1 MTKAKRAAIYL
12 RVSTTA
18 GQTVE
23 NQRRELHEAAER
35 HGWQIVAE
43 FCDEGIS
50 GAKGRD
56 KRPALD
62 KLLRTVARREVDLVA
77 AWSVD
82 RLGRSLQDLVVTLN
96 ELRAKGV
103 DLYLHKQG
111 LDTSTPHGKAMYGML
126 SVFAEFERDMIVERV
141 NAGLARAKAS
151 GTKSGKA
158 IGRPKV
164 AGKVEELIKA
174 ELAKGTGVL
183 KAAKL
188 LGVGTGTVQ
197 RIKAEMAA

>member
-1 MTKAKRAAIYL
+1 
-12 RVSTTA
+12 
-18 GQTVE
+18 
-23 NQRRELHEAAER
+23 
-35 HGWQIVAE
+35 
-43 FCDEGIS
+43 
-50 GAKGRD
+50 
-56 KRPALD
+56 
-62 KLLRTVARREVDLVA
+62 
-77 AWSVD
+77 
-82 RLGRSLQDLVVTLN
+82 
-96 ELRAKGV
+96 
-103 DLYLHKQG
+103 
-111 LDTSTPHGKAMYGML
+111 
-126 SVFAEFERDMIVERV
+126 MIVERV